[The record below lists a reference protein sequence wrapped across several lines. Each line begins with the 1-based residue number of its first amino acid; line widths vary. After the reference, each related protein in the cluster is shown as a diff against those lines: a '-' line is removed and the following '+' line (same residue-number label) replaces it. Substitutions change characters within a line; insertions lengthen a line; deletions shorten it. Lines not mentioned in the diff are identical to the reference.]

1 MCHLTP
7 GAPLPHRHHLLA
19 AIPHPIVKFPPA
31 PVRGSVAPADEVVSI
46 GEDRAV
52 ETPVVVALEV
62 AAAAG
67 FVVVADVAGAGV
79 VVAAGVVVVTV
90 AVAAAAV
97 LTAAAAAAVLA
108 AAVVGGVVVR
118 C

>member
-46 GEDRAV
+46 GEGGTV
-52 ETPVVVALEV
+52 ETRLVLVV
-62 AAAAG
+62 AAAAE
-67 FVVVADVAGAGV
+67 GV
-79 VVAAGVVVVTV
+79 VVMADVDVAAGDGG
-90 AVAAAAV
+90 
-97 LTAAAAAAVLA
+97 
-108 AAVVGGVVVR
+108 GGVVAVPPAATIGW
-118 C
+118 